1 MHGIIRIAVVVLLCH
16 VVTGT
21 AQGTTVHP
29 PFVKAWEF
37 QAHAQFE
44 NYVKSQDVVYFGTYD
59 SYGAVDLRT
68 GRRLWETTLPESVS
82 GVHVAF
88 DGKTLFAAA
97 GQWKLVACEPKTGKA
112 RWSLPLKGYSGP
124 MVAAGGVL
132 YCELKDGV
140 LTALDT
146 RTRKSRW
153 SLNLEPRPLP
163 KKSMRNLGMS
173 ADPLIIEGRLFVGTN
188 AGEVICLDPG
198 TGKIR
203 WRHSAGTSED
213 EIGITGLAAD
223 ANRVYFTT
231 DSGELRALKI
241 GSGKPAWR
249 FAGEGSIYSGNPNSG
264 RWFGHLWNE
273 LWPALRHRGIGRRQ
287 AMAGRAVA

>member
-1 MHGIIRIAVVVLLCH
+1 MKGVIRIAVVVLLCYLI
-16 VVTGT
+16 VGT
-21 AQGTTVHP
+21 ALGAAIHP
-29 PFVKAWEF
+29 PFVKTWEF
-37 QAHAQFE
+37 RAHAQFE
-44 NYVKSQDVVYFGTYD
+44 NYIKSQDVVYFGTYD

-124 MVAAGGVL
+124 MVVAGGVL
-132 YCELKDGV
+132 YCEIKDGV

-188 AGEVICLDPG
+188 A
-198 TGKIR
+198 
-203 WRHSAGTSED
+203 AGIE
-213 EIGITGLAAD
+213 EILLAGDRFRTGLAVDILPECEACGY
-223 ANRVYFTT
+223 RYLC
-231 DSGELRALKI
+231 GGGCRAERILM
-241 GSGKPAWR
+241 GKRDP
-249 FAGEGSIYSGNPNSG
+249 EHCSLI
-264 RWFGHLWNE
+264 
-273 LWPALRHRGIGRRQ
+273 RGIIERDL
-287 AMAGRAVA
+287 AMLVL